1 MPNRRCTEARPAT
14 GGESHDSQQQHPP
27 SRSDGLDC
35 IPRCGVRDGVDVR
48 AEHAPATHASI
59 VALIESVV
67 VALIEP
73 VVAVIEPVV
82 ATLVITVSA
91 VFRGFPILQS

>member
-1 MPNRRCTEARPAT
+1 M
-14 GGESHDSQQQHPP
+14 
-27 SRSDGLDC
+27 
-35 IPRCGVRDGVDVR
+35 RDGVDVR

-73 VVAVIEPVV
+73 VVA
-82 ATLVITVSA
+82 TLVITVSA
-91 VFRGFPILQS
+91 LVRGFPVLQS

>member
-1 MPNRRCTEARPAT
+1 MPNGRCTEARPAT
-14 GGESHDSQQQHPP
+14 GGKSHDSQQQHPP
-27 SRSDGLDC
+27 SRGDGLDC

-59 VALIESVV
+59 VTLLESVV
-67 VALIEP
+67 VAVIESV

-82 ATLVITVSA
+82 ITVSA
-91 VFRGFPILQS
+91 LVRRFPVLES